1 MALEFSEIATLGCLF
16 YSERQLTKAASTVG
30 SLVSFTKEVR
40 EKVTKDR
47 FVKFGSGKEQ
57 FIRAMDPT
65 NKVVLDDM
73 CRGISAAIAIKKWM
87 TQHHNE
93 SPDTKIKAGYMTG
106 NVWPSPVD
114 AFKVNAFGM
123 ADYNS
128 SDFILYT
135 GRQGTNE
142 YYYGVSLKK
151 KNVEHAAD
159 PTLINKAFDSVMD
172 GREFDT
178 IKEKIR
184 VLRVSWFA
192 NKVREASKLKLIQ
205 IESGHEKLSDEKL
218 IQSKP
223 AGSTK
228 AYPNIKGLLKEG
240 YETGG
245 GFRTW
250 MNRQV
255 GRGDLYSSM
264 MKIIEPHMEMFANS
278 LINLILK
285 VNLNDKLN
293 ANKDLDKYYFGFTL
307 ATGVGQMKKDR
318 PHIGQGSV
326 YPQESVLCALSHLAS
341 SKKPFKMVQVPNPA
355 GDESDAA
362 KVFFEIRKGN
372 VAILD
377 LQVRYKGSFTAQPQ
391 FQAFL
396 TKDFKKIIAGECV
409 NP

>member
-16 YSERQLTKAASTVG
+16 YSERELKKAASDVGTLAKFTATV
-30 SLVSFTKEVR
+30 R
-40 EKVTKDR
+40 DKVNKDR
-47 FVKFGSGKEQ
+47 FVKFGTGKAE

-73 CRGISAAIAIKKWM
+73 CRGISAALAIKKWM

-93 SPDTKIKAGYMTG
+93 PTDTKIKAGYMTG

-114 AFKVNAFGM
+114 AFKIDAFGM

-142 YYYGVSLKK
+142 YYYGISLKK

-172 GREFDT
+172 GREFDK
-178 IKEKIR
+178 IKDDIKT
-184 VLRVSWFA
+184 LRVSWFA
-192 NKVREASKLKLIQ
+192 NKVREASKQGLIQ
-205 IESGHEKLSDEKL
+205 IESAHEKLPDEKL
-218 IQSKP
+218 ILSSP
-223 AGSTK
+223 AGTK
-228 AYPNIKGLLKEG
+228 KSYPNIKGLLKEG
-240 YETGG
+240 YESGN

-278 LINLILK
+278 LINLVLK

-293 ANKDLDKYYFGFTL
+293 ANKDLNKYYFGFAL
-307 ATGVGQMKKDR
+307 ATGVGQMKKDV
-318 PHIGQGSV
+318 PFVGTGSV

-396 TKDFKKIIAGECV
+396 TKDFKRIIAGECV